1 MINTEIHKETAT
13 TVGTGL
19 IINYPLNVF
28 LLFLFIDVFAWSN
41 TFLIGTVVTGIITLV
56 AYTRVY
62 IIRNYFNNRGWARV
76 WDRRTTITKK
86 NTFIT
91 VLFVCLFSIPPVLG
105 VDYDVK
111 IIQIWY
117 LKEHFIMKVIQ

>member
-19 IINYPLNVF
+19 LINYPLNVF

-41 TFLIGTVVTGIITLV
+41 IFLIGTAVTGIITIA

-62 IIRNYFNNRGWARV
+62 IIRNYFNNRG
-76 WDRRTTITKK
+76 
-86 NTFIT
+86 
-91 VLFVCLFSIPPVLG
+91 
-105 VDYDVK
+105 
-111 IIQIWY
+111 
-117 LKEHFIMKVIQ
+117 

>member
-19 IINYPLNVF
+19 LINYPLNVV

-41 TFLIGTVVTGIITLV
+41 TFLIGTAVTGIITIA

-62 IIRNYFNNRGWARV
+62 IIRNYFNNRG
-76 WDRRTTITKK
+76 
-86 NTFIT
+86 
-91 VLFVCLFSIPPVLG
+91 
-105 VDYDVK
+105 
-111 IIQIWY
+111 
-117 LKEHFIMKVIQ
+117 

>member
-62 IIRNYFNNRGWARV
+62 IIRNYFNNSRYQEN
-76 WDRRTTITKK
+76 DHYKK
-86 NTFIT
+86 EHFYYWGVCIT
-91 VLFVCLFSIPPVLG
+91 VLHPTSFWSRI
-105 VDYDVK
+105 
-111 IIQIWY
+111 
-117 LKEHFIMKVIQ
+117 